1 VSRSGQPSPLLIAEL
16 EALSQRAAL
25 GVDTL
30 RTLAPTRLGA
40 CERELAGRV
49 GRARL
54 YRYAPRVES
63 PHPVPLLI
71 IYALVNRP
79 DIADLEPGRSLI
91 GGLLDAG
98 QAVHLIEWE
107 DPQDTDRSRNLDD
120 YVNRDIDGCVDV
132 VSSMAGT
139 ERVNLLGICQGGTL
153 SLCYSALHPDK
164 VGALVTMVTPV
175 DFHTPDNLLGQWVRH
190 VDVDLLVDALGNVPG
205 ELLNR
210 VFLALKPLRL
220 GGQKYLDVLEQLPD
234 PARAANFLRMERWIE
249 DSPAQAGTAFRE
261 FVKGLFQ
268 QNRLVRGTFEIGGR
282 RIDLGAVRA
291 PVLNVYATRD
301 HLVPPASSQAL
312 RQHVGTDDYTELAFQ
327 GGHIGIYVSRRAQ
340 REIPPRVAGW
350 LALRR

>member
-1 VSRSGQPSPLLIAEL
+1 
-16 EALSQRAAL
+16 
-25 GVDTL
+25 
-30 RTLAPTRLGA
+30 
-40 CERELAGRV
+40 
-49 GRARL
+49 
-54 YRYAPRVES
+54 
-63 PHPVPLLI
+63 
-71 IYALVNRP
+71 
-79 DIADLEPGRSLI
+79 
-91 GGLLDAG
+91 
-98 QAVHLIEWE
+98 
-107 DPQDTDRSRNLDD
+107 
-120 YVNRDIDGCVDV
+120 
-132 VSSMAGT
+132 MAGT